1 MGAGRDEG
9 EIMRRIAKVESAM
22 GLGAAC
28 VLGSMLLFGPPARAQ
43 QPLTVDEIRVCTC
56 AEQAM
61 AVLRQRNDDAHAAY
75 EAQVQRDLQMS
86 RQIEQLRATMNPAD
100 LDAQDQLREMI
111 DIRTRLE
118 QDMREKYLPAWQNA
132 TRRLNDVVSRYN
144 AACVGR
150 PIYKIDDAE
159 AKKNLVCPA
168 VAP

>member
-1 MGAGRDEG
+1 
-9 EIMRRIAKVESAM
+9 MRRIARTETTM
-22 GLGAAC
+22 GLVAAC
-28 VLGSMLLFGPPARAQ
+28 GLGGLFLSGSPAHAQ

-56 AEQAM
+56 AEQTM

-75 EAQVQRDLQMS
+75 EAQVQRDLHLSQ
-86 RQIEQLRATMNPAD
+86 QIEQLRATMNPGD
-100 LDAQDQLREMI
+100 LAAQDQLREMI
-111 DIRTRLE
+111 DMRARVD
-118 QDMREKYLPAWQNA
+118 QDMHQNALPVWQNA

-168 VAP
+168 VTP